1 MNLSTKLS
9 TKRKEFFFMEH
20 RVLRFQP
27 LPLRELVTESD
38 PSRLFWAV
46 ASELTTVP
54 NRGDGRQNRLEECES

>member
-38 PSRLFWAV
+38 PSRLFWAC
-46 ASELTTVP
+46 
-54 NRGDGRQNRLEECES
+54 GQ